1 MGASPP
7 GEDQADASTRAS
19 SSDGRHD
26 AGAVRRHGCGPGWWL
41 RDLQGRSDWSVE
53 AILHRPRPLLLSRED
68 FLREVRAWA
77 DLPPLQH
84 RNRSSQGLGGSLP
97 SCRPVPRTQTHRTV
111 VHVHGR
117 LTAINAIPQ
126 ESNMSAST
134 LIVRIAPGY
143 DDKGNPDNLVAYN
156 RGLSTLQL
164 LELLVKQ
171 AKQGMPQANAGGAST
186 RTPLQPLGRSPSP
199 PAAGPSPPSSTASAS
214 PSLPVGSGRHR
225 RTRRWPPPS
234 TPAPTHWCST
244 SSPPSTSAL
253 GVVTVTAV
261 ESAVGLSGNAITT
274 TATGTGFSAGQA
286 RLTGGTDGTAQVAA
300 ATATCAFTASS
311 ASGDLTAVIG
321 GFTFIRAHATSDA
334 ADAAALASL
343 VCEPSIR
350 LPYSGQTGN
359 FTAKLT
365 VTGATS
371 GRDRSHRQG
380 PGQRHFGLAR
390 RPGRHRHLRRG

>member
-1 MGASPP
+1 
-7 GEDQADASTRAS
+7 
-19 SSDGRHD
+19 
-26 AGAVRRHGCGPGWWL
+26 
-41 RDLQGRSDWSVE
+41 
-53 AILHRPRPLLLSRED
+53 
-68 FLREVRAWA
+68 
-77 DLPPLQH
+77 
-84 RNRSSQGLGGSLP
+84 
-97 SCRPVPRTQTHRTV
+97 
-111 VHVHGR
+111 
-117 LTAINAIPQ
+117 
-126 ESNMSAST
+126 MSAST
-134 LIVRIAPGY
+134 LIVRITPGY

-171 AKQGMPQANAGGAST
+171 AKQGMPQANAGWRFDENPVAATGTFTVATGSGTLTAIINGVSIAITAVGTDATDAAAMATAINAST
-186 RTPLQPLGRSPSP
+186 NALVQHFV
-199 PAAGPSPPSSTASAS
+199 TAS
-214 PSLPVGSGRHR
+214 
-225 RTRRWPPPS
+225 
-234 TPAPTHWCST
+234 
-244 SSPPSTSAL
+244 SAL

-371 GRDRSHRQG
+371 GATGVIAKDQDNGTSGWLDVQAVTGTFIAGEAITDSSTGAATIVGTGPIAGVYGKVTATDDGAGVMTVSARLPGTQG
-380 PGQRHFGLAR
+380 NAITTTAAGTGFTAAHATLTGGADPISTRFTF
-390 RPGRHRHLRRG
+390 